1 MKKIL
6 TLGLLFNS
14 LLLANESIPIIE
26 PHIIMEEQPI
36 ILEELPILME
46 EQPIIEEEQPIIE
59 KINYLPYDEAL
70 RIAKIEQKMI
80 MIKMTAEYCHYCKKM
95 DIEVMEEPE
104 IVEALK
110 KDFVSVE
117 IDVEMDEIP
126 LELRKMMTPSFVFVT
141 NNEDVVSIVPGS
153 WTKEDFLGLLKSAKE
168 EGEK

>member
-36 ILEELPILME
+36 ILEELPILM
-46 EQPIIEEEQPIIE
+46 EEQPIIE

>member
-36 ILEELPILME
+36 ILEELPNLME
-46 EQPIIEEEQPIIE
+46 EQLIIE
-59 KINYLPYDEAL
+59 KINYLPYDDAL

-80 MIKMTAEYCHYCKKM
+80 MIKMIAEHCHYCKKM

-117 IDVEMDEIP
+117 IDVERDEIP

-168 EGEK
+168 EGEKQ

>member
-36 ILEELPILME
+36 ILEELPNLME
-46 EQPIIEEEQPIIE
+46 EQLIIE
-59 KINYLPYDEAL
+59 KINYLPYDDAL

-80 MIKMTAEYCHYCKKM
+80 MIKMIAEHCHYCKKM

-126 LELRKMMTPSFVFVT
+126 LELRKIMTPSFVFVT

-168 EGEK
+168 EGEKQ